1 MIRRFIKRTAQRG
14 LLLAGVPR
22 MLQLRHAGDTV
33 VLAYHNIV
41 PRGTAVVGDRPLHV
55 EQDEFCAH
63 LDALRETYDVVPLAA
78 ALEGPADAAPRRPRA
93 VITFDDAYGGA
104 VTCAVPEMV
113 SRAMP
118 ATIFVTPSYLD
129 GGAFWWDLL
138 TPEDGDGLDPA
149 FRERALTVQ
158 AGQGARIL
166 ADAAVA
172 SRALTELPSH
182 ARGACEADLL
192 RAARQP
198 GITLASHTWSHP
210 NLAALPAGELPDE
223 LVRPLAWLRE
233 RVADVLPC
241 VSYPYGLASPAVE
254 RAAEAAGYRAG
265 LLFESGWFGSH
276 TQNRF
281 AIPRVGVPPGMSVAG
296 FRLRMTG
303 VMW

>member
-1 MIRRFIKRTAQRG
+1 MIRRLIKRTAQHG

-22 MLQLRHAGDTV
+22 MLQLRHTRDTV
-33 VLAYHNIV
+33 VLAYHNVV
-41 PRGTAVVGDRPLHV
+41 PREAAVVGDRPLHV
-55 EQDEFCAH
+55 RQDEFCSH
-63 LDALRETYDVVPLAA
+63 LDALRETHDVVPLAT
-78 ALEGPADAAPRRPRA
+78 ALEGPADAAARRPRA
-93 VITFDDAYGGA
+93 VITFDDAYEGA
-104 VTCAVPEMV
+104 VTCAVPELV
-113 SRAMP
+113 ARAMP

-138 TPEDGDGLDPA
+138 TPVDGNGLDPA
-149 FRERALTVQ
+149 LREWALTVQ

-182 ARGACEADLL
+182 ARGAREADLL
-192 RAARQP
+192 CAARQM

-210 NLAALPAGELPDE
+210 NLAALSAEELPVE

-233 RVADVLPC
+233 RAANVLPC

-254 RAAEAAGYRAG
+254 HAAQAAGYRAG
-265 LLFESGWFGSH
+265 LLFESGWLGPH

-281 AIPRVGVPPGMSVAG
+281 AIPRVGIPPGMSVAG

-303 VMW
+303 LMW